1 MTIWTILADAV
12 VTATARHMASQGEQ
26 VANVDLMV
34 ETIKAVIKDA
44 IPDLLKEWGDMVGIR
59 MSEQQLRWAVN
70 IQANSLAAQVISR
83 YRETITA

>member
-1 MTIWTILADAV
+1 MTIWTVLADAV
-12 VTATARHMASQGEQ
+12 TIATASQGEQ
-26 VANVDLMV
+26 VADVDLMV

>member
-1 MTIWTILADAV
+1 MTIWTVLADAV
-12 VTATARHMASQGEQ
+12 TIATASQGEQ
-26 VANVDLMV
+26 VADVDLMV

-70 IQANSLAAQVISR
+70 IQANSLAA
-83 YRETITA
+83 

>member
-1 MTIWTILADAV
+1 MTIWTVLADAV
-12 VTATARHMASQGEQ
+12 TTATARHMASQGDQ
-26 VANVDLMV
+26 ITDVDLMV
-34 ETIKAVIKDA
+34 DTIKAVIKDA

-83 YRETITA
+83 YREAVAA